1 MISDSLNISKIG
13 QDLLIRNVGAIISLD
28 GVEIFTIKGLNLHRI
43 KDNKLIR
50 DERLD
55 NEHFKVGWNKTW
67 GLSIDLFKAV
77 FPYQHNY
84 ADAVQNELVSIF
96 KWLKLVHNHKKMPFT
111 AKSPLPSDLLISVK
125 EFLFEM
131 SDDPFEVKL
140 RNNFELLEDEYNE
153 SLKRQKMLKEKVAE
167 LCKTHL
173 HLPAGKV
180 EELYNNLKKRNAE
193 IYIQRSKQMLKQ
205 VPARTRL
212 LTWSMTNVEIMV
224 TYCHFFLN

>member
-1 MISDSLNISKIG
+1 MILGSLNVSKISH
-13 QDLLIRNVGAIISLD
+13 DLSVKNVGAVISID
-28 GVEIFTIKGLNLHRI
+28 GIETFTIKGLKLHRI
-43 KDNKLIR
+43 DNHKLVL

-55 NEHFKVGWNKTW
+55 NEHFKLRWNKTW
-67 GLSIDLFKAV
+67 SLSIDLFKAV
-77 FPYQHNY
+77 FPYEHNY
-84 ADAVQNELVSIF
+84 ADAVQNEFVSIF
-96 KWLKLVHNHKKMPFT
+96 KWLKLVHSHKKMPFT
-111 AKSPLPSDLLISVK
+111 ARSPLPSDLLINVK

-193 IYIQRSKQMLKQ
+193 IYIQRSKQMLRQ

-224 TYCHFFLN
+224 SYFIF